1 MRKAPGEVLL
11 PVRVK
16 PSGGSSSN
24 KYYLQDTTS
33 IGQCEPE
40 LKRIYEACYP
50 ETKRGENQHTRGV
63 PDSGNP
69 QPRYTKA
76 KAETTG
82 VSEPKIQEEIQL
94 TKAIERRGCQILLW
108 QSTRACNRIFS

>member
-24 KYYLQDTTS
+24 KYYLQDTTI
-33 IGQCEPE
+33 IGLCEPE

-50 ETKRGENQHTRGV
+50 ETKRGENQHIRGV

-76 KAETTG
+76 KAETT
-82 VSEPKIQEEIQL
+82 EIQL
-94 TKAIERRGCQILLW
+94 AKAIERRGCQILLW